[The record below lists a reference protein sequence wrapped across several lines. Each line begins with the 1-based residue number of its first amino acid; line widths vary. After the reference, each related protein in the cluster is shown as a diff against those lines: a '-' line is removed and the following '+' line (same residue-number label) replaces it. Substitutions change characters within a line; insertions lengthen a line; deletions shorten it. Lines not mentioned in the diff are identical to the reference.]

1 MFLNIDITNDFY
13 HISFDKEALYGYGV
27 VEYIPHQSTHLTS
40 DCISIDRSLLNE
52 FSRVGII
59 PPSHGGLNHRDF
71 FTICGDPDWRKPLK
85 KTKIIFVKNYKSK
98 TFRSWSPNSTNY
110 IIIDVNSIKVNDRLK
125 KVFS

>member
-1 MFLNIDITNDFY
+1 MFLNIDITNNFY

-40 DCISIDRSLLNE
+40 DCISIDCSLLDE
-52 FSRVGII
+52 FNRVGII
-59 PPSHGGLNHRDF
+59 LPSLRGLNNRDF
-71 FTICGDPDWRKPLK
+71 FTICGNPDWKPIK
-85 KTKIIFVKNYKSK
+85 KTKIVFVKNYKSK
-98 TFRSWSPNSTNY
+98 TLKSWPPNSPNY